1 MKFPGGS
8 WKNLCPTP
16 LKVYPR
22 ISWKNFPAIC
32 VYLRFFFC
40 TFLSG
45 LSWFP
50 RVHVASLPKGFLGE
64 SSQPA
69 AFSSQSAAP
78 SWAAP
83 PSRGVAGFTFR
94 NEKIFSTKQKKFLKE
109 AVKKWPKN
117 NIFWVVFG
125 GFASKFWPKTC
136 RGLLP
141 ACWTPTPGPLPPHL
155 FQPAPLFPADL
166 WDIPLGWGGSWS
178 WSWRG
183 IPWWPAAFLNSQ
195 DLETKMNGW
204 RPYRNYSVEPTLK
217 PSIGSVFE
225 KPFRRWRCGA
235 QFTDILVSFAFL
247 SLQVLCCYFAIFE
260 FFMDFCFFFCAI
272 SPRFWVI
279 LKSKN
284 LECTF
289 PFSHTILFLCK
300 CKLGALICCDA
311 FPPSWWIWLG
321 MHKLFYTFAAWLSMG
336 VLLSDFRQLNY
347 NPTTSPALWH
357 GAVEVRRASLCL
369 QWVVW
374 FLSAQIPI
382 GMGPSFFHS
391 WTF

>member
-247 SLQVLCCYFAIFE
+247 SLQALCCYFAIFE
-260 FFMDFCFFFCAI
+260 FFMDFCFFFVQFLHGSGWFWSPKTLNAHFPSLTQFYFCANANWEHSFAVML
-272 SPRFWVI
+272 SPQVDEFGWVCI
-279 LKSKN
+279 NFFTHLQPGFQWESCCPTSDSSIITRPPLQHCGTVPWRCGEQVCVSN
-284 LECTF
+284 E
-289 PFSHTILFLCK
+289 LF
-300 CKLGALICCDA
+300 G
-311 FPPSWWIWLG
+311 F
-321 MHKLFYTFAAWLSMG
+321 
-336 VLLSDFRQLNY
+336 
-347 NPTTSPALWH
+347 
-357 GAVEVRRASLCL
+357 
-369 QWVVW
+369 
-374 FLSAQIPI
+374 
-382 GMGPSFFHS
+382 
-391 WTF
+391 